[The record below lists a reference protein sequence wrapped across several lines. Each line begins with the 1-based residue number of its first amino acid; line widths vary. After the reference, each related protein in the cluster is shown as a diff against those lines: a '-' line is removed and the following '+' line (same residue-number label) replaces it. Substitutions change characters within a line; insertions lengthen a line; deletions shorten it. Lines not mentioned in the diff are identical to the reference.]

1 MHGEMQSRY
10 EQHVFST
17 EWHKAGA
24 RHGNLRLLAH
34 YAVATS
40 PLLANGEAALADKMT
55 G

>member
-24 RHGNLRLLAH
+24 RRGNLSLLAY
-34 YAVATS
+34 YALPTR
-40 PLLANGEAALADKMT
+40 PLLVNGEAASADKMT